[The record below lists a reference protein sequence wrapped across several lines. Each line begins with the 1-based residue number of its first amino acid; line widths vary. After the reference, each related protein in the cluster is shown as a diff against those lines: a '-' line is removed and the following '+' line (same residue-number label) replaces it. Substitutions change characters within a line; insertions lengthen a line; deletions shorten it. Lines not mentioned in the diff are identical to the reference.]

1 MLSRPVTCLVDAWLK
16 PAGSNRVLCAPA
28 LESSMFGKSHGKF
41 KSKGS
46 KSSPGR
52 KGKGKAA
59 SQQETWWGGSQE
71 QWPQWT
77 EAAAAES
84 TAAEGDT
91 GRTHRRLLARDN
103 LVKKILRP
111 YAAADGRVLYG
122 ENGDEELLS
131 KASLR
136 TILTPE
142 ISELSRRPAWGISMA
157 GKSVAGLGQA
167 LVGEEKH
174 AARNK
179 LTELLRREKGREF
192 LEALEDLDFER
203 HKFAPEDLESKFK
216 TVFAY
221 CKEEKTKLH
230 ELLPQVAAAAA
241 REYVGA
247 VHALD
252 LVVKANA
259 MAAWAEQVP
268 DEEHL
273 QPYLDAFRG
282 GKVSAQKAAEFL
294 VGAYKARKK
303 FEASWKR
310 SSGAVWG
317 DDSDDA
323 PEKPKRH
330 KRKPETSDDSSEQKK
345 KKSKKERKDKKR
357 KASSSSGSS
366 SSEDVKTKKKEKG
379 GKKDDR
385 KKKRK
390 ASSSEEEAKPAAKA
404 KNRELEQKAVPQVTL
419 SLGDASEEE
428 PEGESPYADWPQPN
442 RVVFAAAV
450 QEAQLAQK
458 ATSKSEKLTLS
469 GLVSVM
475 DNIPETALK
484 HHQLEEVLTTLKKM
498 ERLPK
503 KEKVELILESLQAL
517 ADAANAKPVLAEMPP
532 GLKTPTEEAPEET
545 EAPEDKDAS
554 KEKEDEAKE
563 AEEADDKET

>member
-1 MLSRPVTCLVDAWLK
+1 
-16 PAGSNRVLCAPA
+16 
-28 LESSMFGKSHGKF
+28 MFGKSHGKF

-167 LVGEEKH
+167 LVGEEKR

-179 LTELLRREKGREF
+179 LTELLRQEKGREF

-282 GKVSAQKAAEFL
+282 SKVSAQKAAEFL

-345 KKSKKERKDKKR
+345 KKNKKERKDKKR
-357 KASSSSGSS
+357 KAASSSGSS
-366 SSEDVKTKKKEKG
+366 CSEDVKTKKKEKG
-379 GKKDDR
+379 GKDKT
-385 KKKRK
+385 KKKNK
-390 ASSSEEEAKPAAKA
+390 KEKTSSESSSAKKKGKKDKDAKD
-404 KNRELEQKAVPQVTL
+404 KGKKKPKENERESKKKQR
-419 SLGDASEEE
+419 SRS
-428 PEGESPYADWPQPN
+428 SS
-442 RVVFAAAV
+442 
-450 QEAQLAQK
+450 K
-458 ATSKSEKLTLS
+458 ATSSKSGHGTPKATTKEVKIRCINAVDAEGNGIVKDTDHVDTVEVVSQEENLLSIKERFLEAQGKGKDAQNWQVKVLTEGVLRTVCELS
-469 GLVSVM
+469 TFAHSC
-475 DNIPETALK
+475 
-484 HHQLEEVLTTLKKM
+484 EEV
-498 ERLPK
+498 
-503 KEKVELILESLQAL
+503 AL
-517 ADAANAKPVLAEMPP
+517 VRK
-532 GLKTPTEEAPEET
+532 GG
-545 EAPEDKDAS
+545 
-554 KEKEDEAKE
+554 
-563 AEEADDKET
+563 